1 MTGGEGSRGEGGT
14 GDFEPRVTT
23 FLETTQDRSGD
34 FYGRLIGIRQ
44 QRNAL
49 LGVPKTNCF
58 ANLFILN
65 FVET

>member
-34 FYGRLIGIRQ
+34 FYGIRQ